1 METTKKIVINNS
13 LSIVGDK
20 MSNLFNEID
29 DDLRQDRLKSL
40 WATYKNSIY
49 AAVIVISS
57 VLIGSEAYQ
66 YYSQSKSEKSGLI
79 LSQIVESAT
88 GDESHLIN
96 DYIDELLESGTSDYK
111 TYALLLKSDN
121 FISQNKLDDARE
133 TYMDLVKKAE
143 NSLIRDLAKLK
154 LSYLNVDN
162 VSFDQIQEDLSSIL
176 ESDNPLSLFAYEV
189 LAMSAYK
196 HGLYERGIEYLDII
210 IKSEKTTNG
219 MFDRA
224 QMMLRV
230 MGSK

>member
-1 METTKKIVINNS
+1 
-13 LSIVGDK
+13 

-29 DDLRQDRLKSL
+29 DDLRQDRLKTF

-49 AAVIVISS
+49 AGIIVISL

-79 LSQIVESAT
+79 LSQIIESNA
-88 GDESHLIN
+88 GDESELIN

-121 FISQNKLDDARE
+121 FLSQNKLDDARE
-133 TYMDLVKKAE
+133 TYMDLIKKAE
-143 NSLIRDLAKLK
+143 NRLIRDLARLK
-154 LSYLNVDN
+154 LSYLNVDYYP
-162 VSFDQIQEDLSSIL
+162 FDQIQEEVTPLL
-176 ESDNPLSLFAYEV
+176 ENDNPLSLFAYEV

-196 HGLYERGIEYLDII
+196 HGLNERGIEYLNII

-230 MGSK
+230 MDSK

>member
-1 METTKKIVINNS
+1 METTKKIVNNNS
-13 LSIVGDK
+13 LSIVGEK

-29 DDLRQDRLKSL
+29 DDLRQDRLKTI

-49 AAVIVISS
+49 TAVIVISL

-88 GDESHLIN
+88 GDESQLIN
-96 DYIDELLESGTSDYK
+96 DYTDELLESGTSNYK

-143 NSLIRDLAKLK
+143 NSFIRDLAKLK
-154 LSYLNVDN
+154 LSYLNVDS
-162 VSFDQIQEDLSSIL
+162 VSFDQIQEDLSSLL

-189 LAMSAYK
+189 LVMSAYK
-196 HGLYERGIEYLDII
+196 HGLYERGIEYLNTI

-230 MGSK
+230 MDSK

>member
-1 METTKKIVINNS
+1 LETTKKIVINNS
-13 LSIVGDK
+13 LSIIGDK

-29 DDLRQDRLKSL
+29 DDLRQDRLKTF

-49 AAVIVISS
+49 AAVIVISL
-57 VLIGSEAYQ
+57 VLIGSEGYQ
-66 YYSQSKSEKSGLI
+66 YYSKSKTEKSGLI
-79 LSQIVESAT
+79 LSQIIESAA
-88 GDESHLIN
+88 EEEPQLIN

-121 FISQNKLDDARE
+121 FISQNILDDARE
-133 TYMDLVKKAE
+133 TYTDLIKKAE
-143 NSLIRDLAKLK
+143 NSLIRDLATLK

-162 VSFDQIQEDLSSIL
+162 ESFDQIQEELSSML
-176 ESDNPLSLFAYEV
+176 ENNNPLSLFAYEV

-196 HGLYERGIEYLDII
+196 HGLYDRGVEYLNII
-210 IKSEKTTNG
+210 ITNEKTTNG

-224 QMMLRV
+224 QMMLKV

>member
-29 DDLRQDRLKSL
+29 DDLRQDRLKTI

-49 AAVIVISS
+49 TAVIVISL

-66 YYSQSKSEKSGLI
+66 YYSQSKSEKSGII

-88 GDESHLIN
+88 GDESQLIN

-143 NSLIRDLAKLK
+143 NSLIRDLAMLK

-176 ESDNPLSLFAYEV
+176 ESDNPLSLFACEV

-196 HGLYERGIEYLDII
+196 YGLYDRGIEYLNTI

-230 MGSK
+230 MNSK